1 MAIKNFS
8 ALPSWTDIEQSPTY
22 QELDQPQRKE
32 YFDRWQSTFTEVATE
47 DPDNIT
53 PEVWD
58 GFKKFRQQ
66 KSRDLT
72 GAAGLTAANAEAEEE
87 SQTEAPSRV
96 QLAARKRELEAKMG
110 GTDLTRL
117 QDEERTEL
125 ANLRSVVAATD
136 EDDLDTIEKVA
147 NDDQEFHVADGTF
160 FASPKLALDSQRY
173 RETVRNNKALTA
185 EQKVEALMRG
195 RSLRE
200 ETGARLKADI
210 DAADMAF
217 EDTWLGGMDKFRAF
231 ERDVREGNPD
241 ATDADVMEKWQ
252 KENGAWYSNL
262 GTQMKIG
269 GFQTGAQLVGTY
281 YGLKSMAGIDTENSL
296 LMGQAASGLN
306 EQLAGTSKST
316 GGATLAA
323 DATSMVLTSLA
334 TAPAGLAGRGV
345 MAAGRGL
352 VGGAGR
358 FAAAATAGRV
368 GTSALVRAA
377 TLKAGGE
384 AAAKITARQVAL
396 ATTGGLAASSFAAG
410 VQSAGGAFNQYFEQF
425 LNEELEAVPETE
437 RTPQFVEEARR
448 RARDGARARALVSGA
463 ITTVITAG
471 FGAGFGATGAQ
482 KLSAPQ
488 VSKAAQAA
496 KEGLVVFLGK
506 SLSKEALSEA
516 GEEGLDALAN
526 GVIDKLSV
534 SPGKPIAEIVEETL
548 MAAAAG
554 GLLGAGMSAPFAVA
568 DAFKARSDAK
578 KNPVVAGLEQTAA
591 DLRKNGASA
600 VADVVSGMAKTMTQE
615 QLDAKAAADAAAAA
629 ALLNQQEAPPVDPAL
644 QAQFDEAAKAANNTP
659 AAKAPVNVIPAE
671 TPAQDPLTI
680 AKSQPVGTQVTDSRG
695 DVWEK
700 SQTGWTLTSKE
711 FEDSKGTAVTRPF
724 TDEVAIMSIRDQLLA
739 APAVA
744 PAPAESA
751 PIVPLP
757 AGATEPPKLA
767 IGAGGVIFSDV
778 YRSEGDIKITGQPF
792 FEDGEWK
799 YPALTTGGR
808 RFAVAERFV
817 TEVKQVG
824 EVSAPALPAPAP
836 AETAETPAPTLALP
850 APARPAATTINVA
863 PNPVTTNR
871 PASTPEVRVT
881 LDAPAKQWDSQAPEA
896 LPAPGTPPAAT
907 TIDVEA
913 TPVEELTPE
922 EEGRA
927 VEVDNAIDEAIE
939 GSLTDEEKQEAAIE
953 LGEQSWGPV
962 ALAKFRQALEDWS
975 VKAASFSAKL
985 VNLFKK
991 VLKTSRQVIVA
1002 STLLI
1007 GSVNT
1012 TSDANVEQATP
1023 RAALN
1028 TSGALA
1034 PNLAGITGRQVTPE
1048 FPLPAVDGVSLQQSP
1063 VTLPPGI
1070 TSEDYFV
1077 AELVANPS
1085 VFEKLAPWATVQN
1098 PPLQAA
1104 QNKLDGYGVLD
1115 LPAVSNQGGETV
1127 LNLNVPATAKVRKS
1141 PFDQAK
1147 DAAKKIKGDVLMA
1160 VLPKRAAKHFL
1171 NKGSAQH
1178 VDALAAMLYEQE
1190 STSPKIAQMLRSMGV
1205 SESPDT
1211 FPWCA
1216 TSASYALTRGGNPVS
1231 IRSARAFLNFGKAKQ
1246 TPKYGDMVVMWNTNP
1261 DTGGK
1266 NGWGGHVGFYL
1277 GEVDGA
1283 IAVLSG
1289 NVNDEVNVSLFS
1301 KDRVLG
1307 YREVPV
1313 KGTEM
1318 KPLAG
1323 VSSAAS
1329 PLILGAL
1336 VRRRRKTKTTDETDE
1351 NQTEEPPTSSLPPVE
1366 GQPTDGNE
1374 TGPPETGDA
1383 LGGGTGE
1390 PLKAKAVGKPSKAD
1404 VAAAVAK
1411 LLGRPAAPA
1420 PVVEEAP
1427 APVSDAQAARVA
1439 AEKVIQDDVLKKG
1452 KVPSSSEVTATMLAL
1467 TRRGYSNG
1475 SPELKSLMGR
1485 LKAALAAKFP
1495 PESGEPSFLT
1505 GANTSSQLRPLPK
1518 KEKSIQAAGGRIP
1531 VKTVNGKT
1539 VGFFTNIP
1547 VDAAKQL
1554 NGGLVITIPEELRG
1568 SVHPDIQFD
1577 QATGVVTGAYD
1588 KSRGE
1593 DLVVNPGDWTKMYNN
1608 STQKADRAA
1617 TLLQEGVNVAERTGK
1632 TIEELM
1638 ADLIVVNN
1646 KIVAASTGQVFI
1658 APSKK
1663 QELRDERAQL
1673 IKDTR
1678 AMIATQSPRIPLI
1691 ATDLYLLENNPNPV
1705 AGEETLLKEYL
1716 RLGGETSSGGSYV
1729 ENLVRDI
1736 LTTHTFTTVMDLEEQ
1751 IQAAVRNRATHLVR
1765 EALKQ
1770 DPAATIA
1777 SLKKEGLPRVA
1788 FDIIERF
1795 ADSSKSYKSV
1805 ISGSLDDTL
1814 TTEDSVVADLAEE
1827 TAQIEIG
1834 TRDTLLDYQAAAE
1847 TPLTAEETEALK
1859 GAMQGDPMGESLLR
1873 KNPFQA
1879 RSALRAIEDGRLFK
1893 VGPEGVLL
1901 FEHGPELN
1909 KEELAGLERLLAGE
1923 KDFSTQLTKTPNVAR
1938 FLFDL
1943 ASLVR
1948 EALKK
1953 VKTEVGVIKFTNE
1966 ELQMMNLE
1974 ELFKMVHVND
1984 SSAAALI
1991 VEDARQN
1998 LEKFSTSGSLTIQES
2013 NKMLSALLKGKPAP
2027 TFVSGAT
2034 ISKEELAKQR
2044 AIEKSIEI
2052 DAAVVMAQATVDRVD
2067 QLLRA
2072 VASEIKTFE
2081 ERIKELRG
2089 TQRFA
2094 DLDQE
2099 VRDKINELNS
2109 KLSKRVDER
2118 NDLEIGFERVK
2129 AILEEAKK
2137 EAEAKAK
2144 RTAAAPPK
2152 AEVNSYAQRM
2162 IAKAAANAA
2171 KAREA
2176 VTSPAP
2182 TKATNAGL
2190 GMKPLNPEP
2199 RITPDQKAAFI
2210 GELSAIGLTDTSDIA
2225 AVYDA
2230 LKRLSV
2236 KENSGNPHFK
2246 ALSRLFT
2253 ERVTLLDGLNGF
2265 QIIDAPALA
2274 QDVSVVK
2281 GVLTVN
2287 VAAMTPTLDGTPRG
2301 PEALLRGLITHATTT
2316 LTAPDAVLNETQR
2329 MALSNLE
2336 ALRQEAIDVEAST
2349 RTPGLESRYPGALKD
2364 TASFVQAMLTSPE
2377 FSGML
2382 QTYQTKIASPGLKS
2396 AWGRF
2401 WAAIGELFTGK
2412 RVMSGSGLHAGLMAA
2427 GSLMNNSP
2435 SADKVFLDSV
2445 RAIIANPLAAFPLT
2459 RTAGAKE
2466 VNQVNLVNEAV
2477 EAAEDPQ
2484 SIATVDARVAGD
2496 DSPESDP
2503 KGLGEAN
2510 MKLLPVNAVLGA
2522 AADGGLQLVPR
2533 VADQDAPSTEALTE
2547 HQALAGL
2554 ADAITIVRAVDNL
2567 ARGNPTLNNEGA
2579 PEFSIQLDLTSP
2591 EAIREALAQITEA
2604 IERLQKSS
2612 ASNRDQFIS
2621 ILEDMRDFLE
2631 LQANGIVP
2639 PPAKFDG
2646 VSQMAQDVDAV
2657 SLPPAPA
2664 PEQTTEE
2671 EEDLPY
2677 AKPYVET
2684 TAEDGK
2690 KKPVDLAPFLRAVL
2704 VKTGRVVKMVD
2715 GFPGDPSQPLFVKHD
2730 RSDTTVYVNKSALE
2744 SLVAQLRA
2752 RGFNTAELSTH
2763 LNALLDRE
2771 ASTLAVLQR
2780 FSSGE
2785 LVATAKSLSYA
2796 TRKQI
2801 IKRVYGITPSDPRF
2815 KNYFARGTD
2824 VMTEDATADMIQL
2837 GADYFRMMR
2846 QISETGHTT
2855 EDVMD
2860 MAGSSQGTFARTVA
2874 FMRATSRQFM
2884 TWWRAYGDVN
2894 ATRAILN
2901 IDSFLEASFAP
2912 PSSLSSSVLA
2922 SPQKEIPQKHEAK
2935 KLVSNYTGRTVDEVM
2950 DDAKLLD
2957 RVRKSMKNEVLGGD
2971 TRQTTPM
2978 TVKQARKFVTELGLT
2993 SRDPQSIATA
3003 LSKIADMETVN
3014 PALRVIARQ
3023 LSQHPN
3029 VKNLNDLT
3037 FVTGTSTQVRVNGEL
3052 TSAAGVYDPKLHSL
3066 ELNMPFMLDRFKY
3079 SSRTEVA
3086 WSEKYIV
3093 EVLIHEAAHAA
3104 TSNLVAKY
3112 TAGAKLPAK
3121 VTQAIKGLDSL
3132 RLALAKQ
3139 KGAAKFDYQLSNI
3152 DEYIAGVMTDTR
3164 FVEWISTLP
3173 NSVGNNL
3180 PGETGNRSLI
3190 KRILSRIYQIIF
3202 PDLELDSVLEK
3213 SLSRVFDIAAHPHIV
3228 AKPNA
3233 KKLEGSYKTR
3243 LFETVTER
3251 EEARRA
3257 AEEQAKLMSSEY
3269 DNELADIEE
3278 SMSSEVD
3285 GESND
3290 PEQDLLE
3297 EANEHYSNFNEQM
3310 ALYEKGL
3317 SSGMYA
3323 PTPRRF
3329 APSPLLPGKV
3339 TGERK
3344 ATEALKNSLPVMP
3357 ARVADYLKDSTYF
3370 SGVAK
3375 LDLAIIEKLIG
3386 PSIAKAEGPA
3396 DFASIF
3402 LSLND
3407 NSLPLTDA
3415 QRQLSRVVLGSALN
3429 RRINDIQ
3436 KYFDGGSDAKVPS
3449 EKAAWSSSMAG
3460 YLSDFEGVA
3469 KNVWHTIQ
3477 DVASDSGQMLSVMA
3491 IARDLI
3497 NPRYVAASYRD
3508 AATKVNGKKLPKD
3521 VDDTFTELQDEAVKA
3536 AEVAVKKSPL
3546 KKKIIETMTKASGGD
3561 PAKVKMM
3568 SDFIDAMVAKVSNE
3582 DSIPTQMAE
3591 WVSEQVLG
3599 MLDRDL
3605 REQIK
3610 RVSAVAGVP
3619 EKTFFEEYS
3628 DEVKRL
3634 VADRINQAILDAA
3647 PEAAAMTGAQQ
3658 EEAKRK
3664 ALKEAIQEM
3673 VTSFEFAPS
3682 VERALNESRAK
3693 ILTRLAAE
3701 KGSSPEAL
3709 QRYDAAKAAVA
3720 GMTYDLVPL
3729 HKAANIVRRSFEMQD
3744 QIYLSMTE
3752 RNANVS
3758 ALAATIAKAAGLSD
3772 EQSAKVAEA
3781 FKSAYEAE
3789 LNRRIQKVM
3798 TNYSK
3803 RVAGATLRGRGDA
3816 ERYSRS
3822 ERFMRLARLGGLRKE
3837 EFYNAMAVEFGL
3849 PSYDPAIAEE
3859 LDREA
3864 ERIMAMPVGSVQR
3877 ADATLDMNA
3886 RIVNETY
3893 KTLMEAYGAKAI
3905 VKDHGMAWEYLA
3917 GIPVA
3922 MWKSG
3927 VLSGFGSMEVNFAY
3941 GTLQSI
3947 MDLGF
3952 NSIAYSVKAKDSKLA
3967 TSNLMTLMK
3976 AVGWVADPAQRSE
3989 VWTEMKRA
3997 ALTGRTR
4004 FASEQSESMLVLERD
4019 MPAIDLPVIKQLMT
4033 GTKNFFKLLGRVGSV
4048 IDATVSVPAA
4058 VARQRLALNYALT
4071 MSGADRD
4078 KIAKIM
4084 KDSFSPDELVNR
4096 EINEILEAERDQF
4109 RNSARPDLVM
4119 ESRRYQLLE
4128 QRRAQTYAELTSR
4141 LDASS
4146 KEDYLGAS
4154 RESARFANLGTT
4166 PTGVAGW
4173 IFDGLF
4179 GTVDRKT
4186 KGLSSIIVSFPR
4198 AMGNLLDFSLAM
4210 SVPFLSFLRANNV
4223 SPSSWF
4229 MSESNRYKREK
4240 VEAGSIKYHKL
4251 NAQGLV
4257 ALMVQATIGTLYAY
4271 GLKDEEEGRV
4281 PWFMAYGKGYPDA
4294 EKNRQLRYR
4303 QPNWSPYTVKIGN
4316 TYLSWKDLPGFNL
4329 LLGGLASITDR
4340 QMMDSQKDPTKIN
4353 WVENSANASVAFI
4366 KAVTIKN
4373 SMQGLAQAGELLS
4386 DNDLAEAMTTRNV
4399 VSMATNFVSGATN
4412 PRLIRDVTEI
4422 GRGLVSGGEYTLKD
4436 TRGFTAAAISL
4447 LPANTIY
4454 GDALGQRDM
4463 VNAMGRPV
4471 TNFWFAPLTKRIL
4484 PVSASDNLDP
4494 VITPLASAGLFI
4506 SPVKATQMSFD
4517 TYKDDSDE
4525 VDLEGGPLYRFGPEV
4540 EAEAIRMFGENMAPM
4555 LTPEFIKDLTDQASQ
4570 GRKGREEAQD
4580 RLNDV
4585 CKRAKAGVKAV
4596 IQERIFARE
4605 LLPDWQQK

>member
-1 MAIKNFS
+1 MAIKTFS

-32 YFDRWQSTFTEVATE
+32 YFDRWQSTFTDVATE

-66 KSRDLT
+66 KSRDLMGST
-72 GAAGLTAANAEAEEE
+72 GLAAANAEAEEE
-87 SQTEAPSRV
+87 AQAETPSRV

-117 QDEERTEL
+117 QDAERTEL

-136 EDDLDTIEKVA
+136 EDDLDAIEKVA
-147 NDDQEFHVADGTF
+147 NDDQDFHVADGTF

-173 RETVRNNKALTA
+173 RETVRNNKALTS

-200 ETGARLKADI
+200 ETGTRLKADI

-241 ATDADVMEKWQ
+241 ATDADIMEKWQ
-252 KENGAWYSNL
+252 KENGSWYSNL

-269 GFQTGAQLVGTY
+269 GFQGAAQIVGAY
-281 YGLKSMAGIDTENSL
+281 YGIKGLAGIDTENSQL
-296 LMGQAASGLN
+296 TAQAATDTN
-306 EQLAGTSKST
+306 NQLAAASKAS

-323 DATSMVLTSLA
+323 DATSMVVTSLA
-334 TAPAGLAGRGV
+334 TLPAGPAGRGV
-345 MAAGRGL
+345 FAAGRLAAGT
-352 VGGAGR
+352 AGR
-358 FAAAATAGRV
+358 LAAAATAGRV

-396 ATTGGLAASSFAAG
+396 AKAGGLGASAFAAG
-410 VQSAGGAFNQYFEQF
+410 MQSAGGAFNQYFDQF
-425 LNEELEAVPETE
+425 LKEELEAVPEAE
-437 RTPQFVEEARR
+437 RTPQFVEQARR
-448 RARDGARARALVSGA
+448 RARDGARGRALVSGA
-463 ITTVITAG
+463 VTAVITAG
-471 FGAGFGATGAQ
+471 FGATGAE
-482 KLSAPQ
+482 KLAAPQ

-496 KEGLVVFLGK
+496 KEGLVVYLGK
-506 SLSKEALSEA
+506 SLGKEALSEA

-526 GVIDKLSV
+526 GIIDKLSV

-548 MAAAAG
+548 KSALAG
-554 GLLGAGMSAPFAVA
+554 GLLGAGMSAPFAA
-568 DAFKARSDAK
+568 SDAYESWK
-578 KNPVVAGLEQTAA
+578 EAKNNPVVAQLEQTAA
-591 DLRKNGASA
+591 NLRDKGASA
-600 VADVVSGMAKTMTQE
+600 VAGVVSDMAKVMTQE
-615 QLDAKAAADAAAAA
+615 ELDKKAAETQADAAAI
-629 ALLNQQEAPPVDPAL
+629 LEPVQEVPPVEGVDPAL
-644 QAQFDEAAKAANNTP
+644 QAQFDNAGKNVDGTP
-659 AAKAPVNVIPAE
+659 ATKAPVNV
-671 TPAQDPLTI
+671 TP
-680 AKSQPVGTQVTDSRG
+680 
-695 DVWEK
+695 
-700 SQTGWTLTSKE
+700 
-711 FEDSKGTAVTRPF
+711 
-724 TDEVAIMSIRDQLLA
+724 
-739 APAVA
+739 
-744 PAPAESA
+744 
-751 PIVPLP
+751 
-757 AGATEPPKLA
+757 
-767 IGAGGVIFSDV
+767 
-778 YRSEGDIKITGQPF
+778 
-792 FEDGEWK
+792 
-799 YPALTTGGR
+799 
-808 RFAVAERFV
+808 
-817 TEVKQVG
+817 
-824 EVSAPALPAPAP
+824 
-836 AETAETPAPTLALP
+836 AETPAPTPAEAPATSAGVPMMVTKDMTQQLFDRGYSKAQVDAMKPQEAQDILNPPAPVAEVAYAPDKPPYKAEDYDYTEGTFNTWDEAEAYRTDMETKGYMMHTQGSSGGGKIGIKMAKLRRAP
-850 APARPAATTINVA
+850 APA
-863 PNPVTTNR
+863 
-871 PASTPEVRVT
+871 
-881 LDAPAKQWDSQAPEA
+881 
-896 LPAPGTPPAAT
+896 PAPTE
-907 TIDVEA
+907 V
-913 TPVEELTPE
+913 TPVE
-922 EEGRA
+922 
-927 VEVDNAIDEAIE
+927 
-939 GSLTDEEKQEAAIE
+939 AAA
-953 LGEQSWGPV
+953 P
-962 ALAKFRQALEDWS
+962 APRKLAS
-975 VKAASFSAKL
+975 P
-985 VNLFKK
+985 
-991 VLKTSRQVIVA
+991 
-1002 STLLI
+1002 
-1007 GSVNT
+1007 
-1012 TSDANVEQATP
+1012 TP
-1023 RAALN
+1023 R
-1028 TSGALA
+1028 
-1034 PNLAGITGRQVTPE
+1034 V
-1048 FPLPAVDGVSLQQSP
+1048 
-1063 VTLPPGI
+1063 
-1070 TSEDYFV
+1070 
-1077 AELVANPS
+1077 PS
-1085 VFEKLAPWATVQN
+1085 
-1098 PPLQAA
+1098 
-1104 QNKLDGYGVLD
+1104 
-1115 LPAVSNQGGETV
+1115 
-1127 LNLNVPATAKVRKS
+1127 
-1141 PFDQAK
+1141 
-1147 DAAKKIKGDVLMA
+1147 
-1160 VLPKRAAKHFL
+1160 
-1171 NKGSAQH
+1171 SAQP
-1178 VDALAAMLYEQE
+1178 
-1190 STSPKIAQMLRSMGV
+1190 TP
-1205 SESPDT
+1205 T
-1211 FPWCA
+1211 
-1216 TSASYALTRGGNPVS
+1216 
-1231 IRSARAFLNFGKAKQ
+1231 Q
-1246 TPKYGDMVVMWNTNP
+1246 TN
-1261 DTGGK
+1261 
-1266 NGWGGHVGFYL
+1266 
-1277 GEVDGA
+1277 
-1283 IAVLSG
+1283 
-1289 NVNDEVNVSLFS
+1289 
-1301 KDRVLG
+1301 
-1307 YREVPV
+1307 
-1313 KGTEM
+1313 
-1318 KPLAG
+1318 
-1323 VSSAAS
+1323 
-1329 PLILGAL
+1329 
-1336 VRRRRKTKTTDETDE
+1336 E
-1351 NQTEEPPTSSLPPVE
+1351 NQTEEPPTSSLPPIE
-1366 GQPTDGNE
+1366 GQPTEQPPASQVE
-1374 TGPPETGDA
+1374 TGAPPRSGQSS
-1383 LGGGTGE
+1383 
-1390 PLKAKAVGKPSKAD
+1390 PVKAKAVGKPSKAD
-1404 VAAAVAK
+1404 VAAAVAT

-1420 PVVEEAP
+1420 PTVEEAP
-1427 APVSDAQAARVA
+1427 APMSAAQAARVA

-1452 KVPSSSEVTATMLAL
+1452 RVPSSSEVTATMLAL
-1467 TRRGYSNG
+1467 TRKGYSNG
-1475 SPELKSLMGR
+1475 SPELKGLMSR

-1547 VDAAKQL
+1547 IDAAKQL

-1617 TLLQEGVNVAERTGK
+1617 TLLQEGANVAERTGK

-1646 KIVAASTGQVFI
+1646 KIVAASTGQIFV

-1691 ATDLYLLENNPNPV
+1691 ATDLYLLEHNPNPV
-1705 AGEETLLKEYL
+1705 EGEGALLTEYL

-1736 LTTHTFTTVMDLEEQ
+1736 LTTHNFTTVMDLEEQ
-1751 IQAAVRNRATHLVR
+1751 IQAAVRNHATHLVR

-1777 SLKKEGLPRVA
+1777 SLKKDRLPRVA

-1814 TTEDSVVADLAEE
+1814 TTEDSVIADLAEE

-1834 TRDTLLDYQAAAE
+1834 TRDTLLDYQAAAG
-1847 TPLTAEETEALK
+1847 TPLTPEEAETLK
-1859 GAMQGDPMGESLLR
+1859 GALQGDPMGETLLM
-1873 KNPFQA
+1873 KNPLQA
-1879 RSALRAIEDGRLFK
+1879 RSALRAIKDGRLFK
-1893 VGPEGVLL
+1893 VGPDGVIL
-1901 FEHGPELN
+1901 FEHGPELS
-1909 KEELAGLERLLAGE
+1909 KEELTGLSKLLAGE
-1923 KDFSTQLTKTPNVAR
+1923 KDFSTRLTKTPNVAR

-1966 ELQMMNLE
+1966 ELQAMSLE
-1974 ELFKMVHVND
+1974 ELFKVVHIND

-1998 LEKFSTSGSLTIQES
+1998 LEKFTTSSSLSIQES
-2013 NKMLSALLKGKPAP
+2013 NKLLSALLRGKPVP
-2027 TFVSGAT
+2027 TSVSGAT
-2034 ISKEELAKQR
+2034 VSKEELARQR
-2044 AIEKSIEI
+2044 AIEESVAI
-2052 DAAVVMAQATVDRVD
+2052 DAAVVMAQATVDNVD
-2067 QLLRA
+2067 QSLRA
-2072 VASEIKTFE
+2072 IDSKIKTASE
-2081 ERIKELRG
+2081 RISELTG
-2089 TQRFA
+2089 TQKPAELAEEARKNLNKLNA
-2094 DLDQE
+2094 QLSRLQE
-2099 VRDKINELNS
+2099 DKKGLQ
-2109 KLSKRVDER
+2109 L
-2118 NDLEIGFERVK
+2118 GFETAK

-2137 EAEAKAK
+2137 AAEAKAQ
-2144 RTAAAPPK
+2144 RTSAAPPK
-2152 AEVNSYAQRM
+2152 AEVNSYAQRL
-2162 IAKAAANAA
+2162 IAKAKANAA
-2171 KAREA
+2171 TSRQA

-2199 RITPDQKAAFI
+2199 RITPDQKAAFV
-2210 GELSAIGLTDTSDIA
+2210 GELSSIGLTATSDVA

-2230 LKRLSV
+2230 LKRLAV

-2281 GVLTVN
+2281 GVLTIN

-2301 PEALLRGLITHATTT
+2301 PEALLRGLITHAATT
-2316 LTAPDAVLNETQR
+2316 LTATDAVLNETQR
-2329 MALSNLE
+2329 MALANLE
-2336 ALRQEAIDVEAST
+2336 ALRQEAIAVEAAT
-2349 RTPGLESRYPGALKD
+2349 RTPGLESRYPSALKD
-2364 TASFVQAMLTSPE
+2364 TTSFVQAMLTSPE

-2382 QTYQTKIASPGLKS
+2382 QTYQTKIVSPGLKS

-2427 GSLMNNSP
+2427 GSLMNNSS

-2503 KGLGEAN
+2503 KGLGESN
-2510 MKLLPVNAVLGA
+2510 MKLLPMDAILGA
-2522 AADGGLQLVPR
+2522 AADGGVQLVPR
-2533 VADQDAPSTEALTE
+2533 IADQEAPSTEALTE
-2547 HQALAGL
+2547 QQAFAGL

-2567 ARGNPTLNNEGA
+2567 ARGNPALNDKGD

-2591 EAIREALAQITEA
+2591 EAIREALTQLTEA

-2612 ASNRDQFIS
+2612 ASNKDQFIS

-2646 VSQMAQDVDAV
+2646 VSQVAQDVDAV

-2677 AKPYVET
+2677 AKPYVEDT
-2684 TAEDGK
+2684 TEEGTKQSVNLD
-2690 KKPVDLAPFLRAVL
+2690 PFLRSAAA
-2704 VKTGRVVKMVD
+2704 KTGRAIKMVD
-2715 GFPGDPSQPLFVKHD
+2715 AGPGVPNQPLFVKHD
-2730 RSDTTVYVNKSALE
+2730 RSDTTIYVNKSALE
-2744 SLVAQLRA
+2744 TLVAQFRA
-2752 RGFNTAELSTH
+2752 RGYSTAEMTSH

-2771 ASTLAVLQR
+2771 ASTLAILQR

-2801 IKRVYGITPSDPRF
+2801 IKRVYGLTSNDPGF

-2824 VMTEDATADMIQL
+2824 VMTEDATADMVQL

-2860 MAGSSQGTFARTVA
+2860 MIGSSQGTFARTVA

-2912 PSSLSSSVLA
+2912 PSSLSPSVLA
-2922 SPQKEIPQKHEAK
+2922 APQKEIPQKHEAK
-2935 KLVSNYTGRTVDEVM
+2935 KLVSNYTGRTVAEVM

-2957 RVRKSMKNEVLGGD
+2957 RVRKSMKHEVLGGE

-3003 LSKIADMETVN
+3003 LAKIADMETVN

-3037 FVTGTSTQVRVNGEL
+3037 FVTGTSTQVLVNGEL
-3052 TSAAGVYDPKLHSL
+3052 TSAAGTYDRELHSL
-3066 ELNMPFMLDRFKY
+3066 ELNMPFMLGEFKY
-3079 SSRTEVA
+3079 SAKTQVA

-3104 TSNLVAKY
+3104 TSNLVTKY
-3112 TAGAKLPAK
+3112 EAGAKLPAK
-3121 VTQAIKGLDSL
+3121 VTDAIKGLDSL

-3139 KGAAKFDYQLSNI
+3139 KGADKFGYQLSNL
-3152 DEYIAGVMTDTR
+3152 DEYVAGVMTDTR

-3180 PGETGNRSLI
+3180 PGETGDRSLI

-3202 PDLELDSVLEK
+3202 PDLEVDSVLEK

-3251 EEARRA
+3251 EEARKA
-3257 AEEQAKLMSSEY
+3257 AKEQAKLISSEY

-3329 APSPLLPGKV
+3329 APAPLLPGKV

-3344 ATEALKNSLPVMP
+3344 STEALKNSLPAMP
-3357 ARVADYLKDSTYF
+3357 PRVADYLKDSTYF

-3375 LDLAIIEKLIG
+3375 LDLDLIQGLIG
-3386 PSIAKAEGPA
+3386 PSIAKAVGPA

-3429 RRINDIQ
+3429 RRINDMQ
-3436 KYFDGGSDAKVPS
+3436 EALTKSPSSGGFTY
-3449 EKAAWSSSMAG
+3449 MR
-3460 YLSDFEGVA
+3460 DFEDVA

-3521 VDDTFTELQDEAVKA
+3521 VDDTFTELQDEAAKA

-3568 SDFIDAMVAKVSNE
+3568 SDFIDAMIAKVNNE

-3599 MLDRDL
+3599 MLDKDL

-3634 VADRINQAILDAA
+3634 VADRVNQAILDAA

-3709 QRYDAAKAAVA
+3709 QRYANAKAAVA

-3752 RNANVS
+3752 RNANVA
-3758 ALAATIAKAAGLSD
+3758 ALAATISKAAGLSE

-3849 PSYDPAIAEE
+3849 PSYNPAIAEE

-3976 AVGWVADPAQRSE
+3976 AIGWVADPAQRSE

-4019 MPAIDLPVIKQLMT
+4019 IPAIDLPVVKQLMT

-4084 KDSFSPDELVNR
+4084 KDSFSPDELINR

-4166 PTGVAGW
+4166 PTGVSGW

-4210 SVPFLSFLRANNV
+4210 SVPGLSFARANNV

-4229 MSESNRYKREK
+4229 MSESNRYMRER

-4257 ALMVQATIGTLYAY
+4257 AFMVQATIGTLYAY

-4303 QPNWSPYTVKIGN
+4303 QPNWSPYTVKIGDL
-4316 TYLSWKDLPGFNL
+4316 YLSWKDLPGFNL

-4353 WVENSANASVAFI
+4353 WVENSTNASVAFI
-4366 KAVTIKN
+4366 KAVTVKN

-4386 DNDLAEAMTTRNV
+4386 DNDLAEAMTARNV

-4412 PRLIRDVTEI
+4412 PRLVRDVTEI
-4422 GRGLVSGGEYTLKD
+4422 GRGIVGGGEYTLKD

-4454 GDALGQRDM
+4454 GSALGQRDM

-4471 TNFWFAPLTKRIL
+4471 TNFWFAPLTKRVF
-4484 PVSASDNLDP
+4484 PVTASDNLDP
-4494 VITPLASAGLFI
+4494 VITPLVSAGLFI

-4525 VDLEGGPLYRFGPEV
+4525 IDLEGGPLYRFGPEV
-4540 EAEAIRMFGENMAPM
+4540 EADAIRMFGENMAPM
-4555 LTPEFIKDLTDQASQ
+4555 MTPEFIKDLTDQASQ

-4585 CKRAKAGVKAV
+4585 CRKAKADVKAV

-4605 LLPDWQQK
+4605 ILPDWQQK